1 MLNVA
6 MQDKI
11 ILNADL
17 FSVIMLNDV
26 TLIKIKQSAE
36 APSFYMYAI
45 SILT

>member
-6 MQDKI
+6 MLDEI

-26 TLIKIKQSAE
+26 TLNKIPQSAE
-36 APSFYMYAI
+36 VASFYMYAI